1 MIGVSTSEELKD
13 VLENE
18 NEYEFIYLMADITLS
33 SGIKINE
40 KKPPTKFLTCPLL
53 NNNNET
59 ITSII
64 PKVTINTQKYSKGNT
79 FIKYINPLNKIL
91 NITKNITKYFLKLK
105 TFLLLLFL
113 LITTSI

>member
-40 KKPPTKFLTCPLL
+40 KKEK
-53 NNNNET
+53 
-59 ITSII
+59 II
-64 PKVTINTQKYSKGNT
+64 I
-79 FIKYINPLNKIL
+79 IL
-91 NITKNITKYFLKLK
+91 DIL
-105 TFLLLLFL
+105 
-113 LITTSI
+113 

>member
-40 KKPPTKFLTCPLL
+40 KKEK
-53 NNNNET
+53 N
-59 ITSII
+59 
-64 PKVTINTQKYSKGNT
+64 
-79 FIKYINPLNKIL
+79 YI
-91 NITKNITKYFLKLK
+91 
-105 TFLLLLFL
+105 
-113 LITTSI
+113 